1 MQLERP
7 SERLFRSFQQS
18 MLEWEGEHQDGAG
31 IRDAAL
37 LATEGGFARWVMQLR
52 AEEDVPAGERFVTCS
67 YYWMVEDDEYLGSI
81 ALRHE
86 LNDFLRRYGG
96 HIGYSVRPSAR
107 RRGLATRALR
117 GVLPI
122 AHHRGLAE
130 VLVTCDAQNVG
141 SRRVIEGSGGRFE
154 KEVTDAAGRVFQRFW
169 ISTSAEPPEPSGTTG

>member
-18 MLEWEGEHQDGAG
+18 MLEWEGAHQDGAG

-37 LATEGGFARWVMQLR
+37 LETEEGFSAWVMQLR
-52 AEEDVPAGERFVTCS
+52 AEEDVPAGEGFVTCS
-67 YYWMVEDDEYLGSI
+67 CYWMVQDDEYLGSI

-86 LNDFLRRYGG
+86 LNDFLRSYGG

-107 RRGLATRALR
+107 RRGIASRALQ
-117 GVLPI
+117 GVLRI
-122 AHHRGLAE
+122 AHDRGLSE
-130 VLVTCDAQNVG
+130 VLLTCDPQNLG

-154 KEVTDAAGRVFQRFW
+154 KEVTDADGRVFQRFW
-169 ISTSAEPPEPSGTTG
+169 ISTEAERTEPHR